1 MDTTLALQAVLLGI
15 VEGLTEFLPVS
26 STGHLI
32 LVGDV
37 LGFDGPA
44 SSVFE
49 VAIQL
54 GAILAVVVG
63 FFPRLTRV
71 LFTLHE
77 DPASRRFA
85 LAVVLAFLPAAIVG
99 VFAHDFIK
107 AVLFSPWV
115 VSVALIVGGIV
126 LLWVEP
132 HVGKPKTFEVEEFS
146 PALALKIGFFQVL
159 SMIPGVSRAGATIVG
174 ALLLG
179 VDRRAAAEVSFFLA
193 IPTMFAATIYDIY
206 KNWAI
211 LRLED
216 LPVFAVGF
224 AASFVAAMLRVRALV
239 RYISNHDFTVFAWY
253 RIVFG
258 VIVLLTAQMGWVE
271 WAA

>member
-1 MDTTLALQAVLLGI
+1 MDPTLALQAIFLGI

-32 LVGDV
+32 LVGDL

-49 VAIQL
+49 VVIQL

-63 FFPRLTRV
+63 FFPRLARV
-71 LFTLHE
+71 AFTMRE

-85 LAVVLAFLPAAIVG
+85 VAVVLAVLPAAFVG

-115 VSVALIVGGIV
+115 VSVALIVGGVI

-132 HVGKPKTFEVEEFS
+132 RVGNARVFEVEDFS
-146 PALALKIGFFQVL
+146 PVLALKIGLFQVL

-174 ALLLG
+174 ALLVG
-179 VDRRAAAEVSFFLA
+179 VDRRAAAEFSFFLA
-193 IPTMFAATIYDIY
+193 IPTMIGASALDLY
-206 KNWAI
+206 KSRALLTADDAQLIAI
-211 LRLED
+211 
-216 LPVFAVGF
+216 G
-224 AASFVAAMLRVRALV
+224 FVAAFLSALV
-239 RYISNHDFTVFAWY
+239 VVRTFVGFVGRHGFAVFGWY
-253 RIVFG
+253 RIVIG
-258 VIVLLTAQMGWVE
+258 TLMLILLSAFR
-271 WAA
+271 